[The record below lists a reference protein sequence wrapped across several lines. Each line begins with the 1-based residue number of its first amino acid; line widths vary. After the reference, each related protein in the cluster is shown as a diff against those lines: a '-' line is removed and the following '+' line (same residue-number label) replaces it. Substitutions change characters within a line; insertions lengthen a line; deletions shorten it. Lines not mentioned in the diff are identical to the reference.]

1 MIEYCARASS
11 SCIIVV
17 LVCWCPMLSV
27 CAMCRW
33 PAAWRF
39 VPNSWRSGSVTSVS
53 KQPRHVSDGCNATWR
68 GRIRHRALRWPTAS
82 VRPTGAWSTRHSYG
96 PSRSS
101 LQPLLRPTTSRPPA
115 NTAPAKLAVG
125 ASPTGSGS
133 PRRDLVMT
141 SFPRNLVTSGGILM
155 ITPPWSLTVRF
166 NCLYVPALRRLL
178 VVPVTLNCRRDV
190 TGQGQRSSSRLLLTV
205 FVVFMCS
212 MRLTSIC
219 QYIRVVPT
227 SRRRACEGHKVQTVY
242 ILTDLRCLVFVSM
255 ALWLCRIRK
264 MGEFDANLIFLCSV
278 FSYPIQSSWR
288 FCLLSIK

>member
-1 MIEYCARASS
+1 MIECCARASS

-39 VPNSWRSGSVTSVS
+39 VPNSWRSGSVTPVS
-53 KQPRHVSDGCNATWR
+53 KQPRLVSDGCNATWR
-68 GRIRHRALRWPTAS
+68 GRVRHRALRWPTAS
-82 VRPTGAWSTRHSYG
+82 VRPARAWSTRDSYG

-141 SFPRNLVTSGGILM
+141 SFPGNLVTSGGI
-155 ITPPWSLTVRF
+155 TPWSLTVRF
-166 NCLYVPALRRLL
+166 NCLYIRSSATAPASRPSDIELPSWRHRTRSKVIESF
-178 VVPVTLNCRRDV
+178 VVDSVCCVHVFNATDIYLSVYPCCSDV
-190 TGQGQRSSSRLLLTV
+190 T
-205 FVVFMCS
+205 
-212 MRLTSIC
+212 
-219 QYIRVVPT
+219 
-227 SRRRACEGHKVQTVY
+227 
-242 ILTDLRCLVFVSM
+242 
-255 ALWLCRIRK
+255 
-264 MGEFDANLIFLCSV
+264 
-278 FSYPIQSSWR
+278 
-288 FCLLSIK
+288 